1 MKNLIFLGLLL
12 GVFKSPTAFGAE
24 LRELFFASFALDG
37 GSLVL
42 TGKDANNAVFYI
54 YIGPPSNNR
63 IEKLVVNGRDMED
76 RDIITLVESIKI
88 WQVNKLEGRTMDEL
102 LEDLTEEPF
111 GQAASTS
118 QLITTM
124 SLLELYCRRIIL
136 KKAFVSSVC
145 E

>member
-42 TGKDANNAVFYI
+42 TGKDENNAVFYI
-54 YIGPPSNNR
+54 HIGPPSNNR

-76 RDIITLVESIKI
+76 REIITLVESIKI

-102 LEDLTEEPF
+102 LEDLTF